1 MKWSRLSRVKNS
13 VLWMKAGQAYGS
25 RAKSTPTQREE
36 STIIKCK
43 HWTLVL
49 HSCCFHRILQSCFDS
64 KTRERKRDNRVGV
77 PKLCGFK
84 STMRNPVPVWR
95 SQEPFGQR
103 EGRGSLLTT
112 MNDNARTHTNNEAL
126 VFFQHWLGE
135 KRMTIAA
142 HQQKR
147 RGREIY
153 WWNHSS
159 VRITTRKKQTE
170 TQTHKTTTVLLTTQV
185 KIDVEAANSNSID
198 SLFIIQ

>member
-64 KTRERKRDNRVGV
+64 KTRERKRDNCVGV

-126 VFFQHWLGE
+126 VFFSALAWWKKNDHCCSPTKE
-135 KRMTIAA
+135 KRQRDLLMKSFVCPHHHKKKANRNTNTQNNNSVVDDTSQDWCRGS
-142 HQQKR
+142 QQ
-147 RGREIY
+147 
-153 WWNHSS
+153 
-159 VRITTRKKQTE
+159 
-170 TQTHKTTTVLLTTQV
+170 
-185 KIDVEAANSNSID
+185 
-198 SLFIIQ
+198 